1 MSRPVLGID
10 LGTTNSVV
18 ASIDGQ
24 GRVVIL
30 RNALGSE
37 ITPSVVFFEP
47 GSGVVVGE
55 EALQAAAAEP
65 GSGVRLIK
73 RQMGTQFPLLLGGQE
88 HTPESVSALIL
99 RQLAA
104 AAPGGLAGRPRVVI
118 TVPAYF
124 GLAEREATYQAGVIA
139 GLDVLELLDEPVA
152 AAVHYGLAT
161 TGTRTVLV
169 YDLGGGTFDTTVLQ
183 ITDGVV
189 TVLATDG
196 HHQLGGA
203 DVDQRL
209 LDLVLERL
217 EHRIPPAEFDAF
229 AEDGRRVSSLA
240 LDVEAAKKELSARTS
255 RDVVVRT
262 STGRVTVTVSRGDLE
277 AACGDLFDTTAE
289 IIERVLASARSA
301 GTQEIDD
308 VVMVGGSSRIP
319 ALSAR
324 LTSLLGIVPRL
335 VEPDLAVAKGA
346 ALRAHQILATPQLA
360 ALTQSTGRPAAARAG
375 GITTVAPRGVGILVE
390 DSYDPSGAR
399 SFIEHLIQANTPLP
413 VSRTEGR
420 FGTIVGHQ
428 ESVRIQV
435 YEQAGSSPSAEV
447 AHNRRVL
454 DGELTELGALP
465 AGSVIR
471 ITVKIA
477 IDGRLTVIAHEPVS
491 GRELTLEAFVEGVVD
506 SAETERLTQRGR
518 HDHGQGMTV
527 AARIHPDAS
536 SARDGTRCRAGTGR
550 HE

>member
-18 ASIDGQ
+18 ASIDDQ
-24 GRVVIL
+24 GTVVVL
-30 RNALGSE
+30 RNAVGDE
-37 ITPSVVFFEP
+37 ITPSVVYFEP
-47 GSGVVVGE
+47 GGGVVVGE
-55 EALQAAAAEP
+55 EALQATVTDP
-65 GSGVRLIK
+65 DSGVRLIK
-73 RQMGTQFPLLLGGQE
+73 RQMGTGFPLMLRQQE
-88 HTPESVSALIL
+88 HTPESISALIL
-99 RQLAA
+99 RQLASA
-104 AAPGGLAGRPRVVI
+104 VPGGAAGRPRAVI

-152 AAVHYGLAT
+152 AAVHYGLTAR
-161 TGTRTVLV
+161 GDRTVLV
-169 YDLGGGTFDTTVLQ
+169 YDLGGGTFDTTVLRVN
-183 ITDGVV
+183 GGAV

-196 HHQLGGA
+196 HHSLGGA

-209 LDLVLERL
+209 LDVVLGRLERI
-217 EHRIPPAEFDAF
+217 IPGDELAELVDHQRQL
-229 AEDGRRVSSLA
+229 GGLT
-240 LDVEAAKKELSARTS
+240 LDVEAAKRDLSTRMS

-262 STGRVTVTVSRGDLE
+262 PAGRVSVAVSRTDLE

-301 GTQEIDD
+301 GSDAIDD
-308 VVMVGGSSRIP
+308 VIMVGGSSRIP
-319 ALSAR
+319 LLSAR
-324 LTSLLGIVPRL
+324 LKALLGITPRL

-346 ALRAHQILATPQLA
+346 ALRAHQLLATGQLT
-360 ALTQSTGRPAAARAG
+360 ALITSSGGLAGPGTGSISTV
-375 GITTVAPRGVGILVE
+375 TPRDVGILVE
-390 DSYDPSGAR
+390 DSYDPSGQR
-399 SFIEHLIQANTPLP
+399 SFVEHIVHANTPLP
-413 VSRTEGR
+413 VTRTEER
-420 FGTIVGHQ
+420 FGTILTDQ

-435 YEQAGSSPSAEV
+435 YEQAGPVPSPEV

-454 DGELTELGALP
+454 DGELTKIGSLP

-506 SAETERLTQRGR
+506 SADTERLTRLV
-518 HDHGQGMTV
+518 GMTAV
-527 AARIHPDAS
+527 R
-536 SARDGTRCRAGTGR
+536 G
-550 HE
+550 